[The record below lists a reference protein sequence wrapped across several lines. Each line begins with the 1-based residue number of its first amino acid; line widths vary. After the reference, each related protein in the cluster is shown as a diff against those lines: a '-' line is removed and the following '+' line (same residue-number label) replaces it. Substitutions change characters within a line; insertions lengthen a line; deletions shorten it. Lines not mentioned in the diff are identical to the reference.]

1 MATNHNNPRR
11 GGIYL
16 RMSKSKGEAKI
27 EAQEAMTRRLA
38 EAHGIDVSN
47 VYVDDGISAYVFA
60 DRPGWSQML
69 ADVQAGHLDVL
80 LAQSEDRFTRQPME
94 KETLSALCA
103 ATGVTWLTVNDG
115 MTDPA
120 TADGAFFS
128 TLRAGLARME
138 SQRKAERQR
147 QSNEEHARAGLPQRG
162 GVRPFGYLADK
173 MTPDPSEAPLI
184 VQAYADLISG
194 ARTLSRIRTDW
205 NHAAIT
211 TTSGKPWDL
220 PKVEKVLRRPRNVG
234 HVQSAGQILRDA
246 EGAPVL
252 GQWEP
257 IIDEESYAAALAI
270 LDNPKRALS
279 KVLPARHLCSSIA
292 RCHCGVKMRV
302 AGRDAGTS
310 AYRCGVHD
318 GAAPKVPG
326 VKHTQIPTAELD
338 EQVRN
343 AVVSALLFAPQGAA
357 PDPDADRLTA
367 LTTERAEVMKTDQRI
382 LDAFEAGLYDVAE
395 AKSRRLPLK
404 AQAEKIDSEILE
416 IRARNARA
424 ALLADAAAEVFA
436 HGKVSFEDAAKAKKA
451 LGERFDALTL
461 EQRRALV
468 SGYVEVTVN
477 RGRTSKRVQ
486 IRHLIATSLNEESDA
501 A

>member
-1 MATNHNNPRR
+1 MATNHTEKRAA
-11 GGIYL
+11 IYL

-27 EAQEAMTRRLA
+27 DAQESMCRRLA
-38 EAHGIDVSN
+38 EAHGLDVVK
-47 VYVDDGISAYVFA
+47 VYVDDGISAYTGA
-60 DRPGWSQML
+60 DRPGWADLLS
-69 ADVQAGHLDVL
+69 DVQAGQFDVL
-80 LAQSEDRFTRQPME
+80 LAQSEDRFTRQVGE
-94 KETLSALCA
+94 KETLSMLCVA
-103 ATGVTWLTVNDG
+103 SGVIWHTVNDG
-115 MTDPA
+115 ATDPA

-128 TLRAGLARME
+128 TLRAALARME

-147 QSNEEHARAGLPQRG
+147 QSNEEHALKGGVQRG

-173 MTPDPSEAPLI
+173 MTPDPAEAPLI
-184 VQAYADLISG
+184 QQAYADLISG

-205 NHAAIT
+205 NAAGIT

-220 PKVEKVLRRPRNVG
+220 PKVEKVLRRPRNAG
-234 HVQSAGQILRDA
+234 YVQSAGK
-246 EGAPVL
+246 VL
-252 GQWEP
+252 PDVRGQWES
-257 IIDEESYAAALAI
+257 IIDEESYRAALAI

-338 EQVRN
+338 HIVRD
-343 AVVSALLFAPQGAA
+343 AVVSALLFAPTGAA
-357 PDPDADRLTA
+357 PDPDTDRLSA
-367 LTTERAEVMKTDQRI
+367 LHTERADVSEREQR
-382 LDAFEAGLYDVAE
+382 LLAAVEAGIYEPAE
-395 AKSRRLPLK
+395 IKARRLTLK
-404 AQAEKIDSEILE
+404 AEAEKIDGEMGE

-424 ALLADAAAEVFA
+424 ALLADAAAEVFS
-436 HGKVSFEDAAKAKKA
+436 HGKVSFEDAAKAKQM
-451 LGERFDALTL
+451 LGERFDALAL

-468 SGYVEVTVN
+468 RGYVEVTVN

-486 IRHLIATSLNEESDA
+486 IHHLIATSLNEESDA
-501 A
+501 AA